1 MAGVNAII
9 PFPAQHNAVLGKFRV
24 KYSLAKS
31 SCKQLLALGAIIN
44 TRVFFEAFV
53 FVNWTF
59 ISRVF

>member
-44 TRVFFEAFV
+44 TRFFFEAFV
-53 FVNWTF
+53 L
-59 ISRVF
+59 